1 MAVKVELFAA
11 FAEYA
16 GTREVVVSFHTGMT
30 NSDLWKEILLNYP
43 KLASIPPLFAV
54 RNEFVR
60 KESLLN
66 DGDTV
71 LVFPPVSGG

>member
-16 GTREVVVSFHTGMT
+16 GTREVVVSFHPGMT
-30 NSDLWKEILLNYP
+30 NADLWKEILLNYP
-43 KLASIPPLFAV
+43 KLSSIPPLFAV

-60 KESLLN
+60 QEALLN

-71 LVFPPVSGG
+71 LVFPPLSGG